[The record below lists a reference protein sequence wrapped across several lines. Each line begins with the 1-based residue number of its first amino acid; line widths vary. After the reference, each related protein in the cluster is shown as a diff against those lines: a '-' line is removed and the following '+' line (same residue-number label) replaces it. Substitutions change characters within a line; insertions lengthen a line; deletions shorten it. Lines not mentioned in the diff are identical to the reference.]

1 MGSLEGSG
9 GNNMKRGFTLIES
22 LLSVA
27 LLALIA
33 FIAAPVYQSFQVRNN
48 LTVTQS
54 HIVDTLRR
62 AQQLSLASEGDIES
76 GIRIETNSII
86 LFRGINYATRD
97 ILFDEVSEIP
107 SSIIPSGINEIT
119 FTKLKG
125 LPSLTGV
132 ITLNSSMNETKTITI
147 NEKGVFTF

>member
-132 ITLNSSMNETKTITI
+132 ITLSSSMNETKPITI
-147 NEKGVFTF
+147 NEKGVFIF

>member
-147 NEKGVFTF
+147 NEKGVFIF